1 MSALAVFGQTS
12 PQRMSAEEVG
22 RNIGSALHA
31 GLAITEGDNRDLDV
45 QRERL
50 KQGAQAI
57 MQAWRDLEVLENDEE
72 KSILARLQ
80 DIRRRQVSGS
90 ARKRPALA

>member
-22 RNIGSALHA
+22 KHIGSALHA
-31 GLAITEGDNRDLDV
+31 GLTIAQGDVSQAAI

-50 KQGAQAI
+50 VLGAQAI
-57 MQAWRDLEVLENDEE
+57 MQAWRDLNET
-72 KSILARLQ
+72 KQI
-80 DIRRRQVSGS
+80 G

>member
-1 MSALAVFGQTS
+1 MSALAVFGQTC

-31 GLAITEGDNRDLDV
+31 GLAITQGDNTDLDV

-50 KQGAQAI
+50 KLGAQAI
-57 MQAWRDLEVLENDEE
+57 MQAWRDLDVLEIREE
-72 KSILARLQ
+72 TKVLTRLQ
-80 DIRRRQVSGS
+80 NVERAIS
-90 ARKRPALA
+90 ANKRPVLA

>member
-1 MSALAVFGQTS
+1 MSALAVFGQTC

-31 GLAITEGDNRDLDV
+31 GLAITQGDNRDLEA

-50 KQGAQAI
+50 KLGAQAI
-57 MQAWRDLEVLENDEE
+57 MQAWRDLDVLEIREETEVLT
-72 KSILARLQ
+72 RLQ
-80 DIRRRQVSGS
+80 NVERTIS
-90 ARKRPALA
+90 ARQRPALA